1 MDTSSKKLIVEAPML
16 NMELE
21 RARRE
26 VRPTT
31 FGGQRWFVVSAEKGN
46 GTKISYFGI
55 ECYDDL
61 LDDWA

>member
-1 MDTSSKKLIVEAPML
+1 ML

-21 RARRE
+21 RARQE

-55 ECYDDL
+55 ECSDDL
-61 LDDWA
+61 LDDWT